1 MARILLTNPPEML
14 KNFYGDRALAG
25 WRDAPRAAASILT
38 PL

>member
-1 MARILLTNPPEML
+1 ML

-25 WRDAPRAAASILT
+25 LRDAPRAAASILT